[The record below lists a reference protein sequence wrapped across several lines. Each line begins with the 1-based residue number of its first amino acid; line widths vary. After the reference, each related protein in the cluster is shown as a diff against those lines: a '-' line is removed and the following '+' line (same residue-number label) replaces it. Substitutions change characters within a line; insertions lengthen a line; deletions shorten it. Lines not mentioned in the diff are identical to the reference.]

1 MNNTLYFGDNLDI
14 IREFIHDETIDLIY
28 LDPPFN
34 SKSNYNVIFKTKNKE
49 DAPSQIQAFEDTWK
63 WNSTTE
69 FELHQ
74 LFGAEPKLAELMK
87 GLELIIG
94 KNDLLAYLVM
104 MAIRLR
110 ELYRVLKDT
119 GSLYLHCDPTA
130 SHYLKLILDSLFGMG
145 NFRNEVI
152 WKRTFAHNDPKRFG
166 AIHDTLLFYS
176 KSDEYVWNT
185 EYLPYDQSYIDNFFK
200 YKDKHGRYRVVI
212 LTAPGVTK
220 TGNSGKKWKNK
231 DPTKIGRH
239 WAVPRKTS
247 LPSWTVYPDNWDTL
261 TTQEKLDVLDNQ
273 GLIYWPKKKDGSPGV
288 KRYLGESSG
297 TLFQDIIDDV
307 PPLSAQSKEKMGYP
321 TQKPIALLERI
332 IKASSNEGDVILDP
346 FCGCGTAIVAAQR
359 LNRHWI
365 GMDITHLAIGLMEKR
380 IYDEFKI
387 KPKVIGAPASFIGA
401 ENLFK
406 RSPLDF
412 ERWAVTRID
421 GMHPND
427 KQVGDHGIDG
437 RGYIGPDHQYKTIIS
452 VKGGKN
458 LTPSMVNE
466 LIGVVARDNAAFGVL
481 ITIHNPTDGMKKE
494 AAKAGIVETPLGH
507 HYPKI
512 QIYTISDYFNGK
524 KAELP

>member
-1 MNNTLYFGDNLDI
+1 MDQLFLIQYKFLEIMQNTLYFGDNLAI
-14 IREFIHDETIDLIY
+14 IRQFIKDETINLIY

-34 SKSNYNVIFKTKNKE
+34 SKANYNVIFKTKNKE
-49 DAPSQIQAFEDTWK
+49 DSPSQIQAFEDTWK

-74 LFGAEPKLAELMK
+74 LFGSEPKLAELMK

-130 SHYLKLILDSLFGMG
+130 SHYLKLILDSIFSSENFQNEIIWQKIRVQKSQTKGFGS
-145 NFRNEVI
+145 V
-152 WKRTFAHNDPKRFG
+152 
-166 AIHDTLLFYS
+166 HD
-176 KSDEYVWNT
+176 
-185 EYLPYDQSYIDNFFK
+185 
-200 YKDKHGRYRVVI
+200 VI
-212 LTAPGVTK
+212 LVY
-220 TGNSGKKWKNK
+220 
-231 DPTKIGRH
+231 
-239 WAVPRKTS
+239 RKTS
-247 LPSWTVYPDNWDTL
+247 QSIFNIQYVPHSEKYIKSHWNQKDKNGRRYRLIALDQQGSGPSRIFNDVSIKPPPGKHWVWSQDRINDGLKNNIIVFTKNGTPRIKKY
-261 TTQEKLDVLDNQ
+261 LDQMKGNIITDLW
-273 GLIYWPKKKDGSPGV
+273 I
-288 KRYLGESSG
+288 
-297 TLFQDIIDDV
+297 DIT
-307 PPLSAQSKEKMGYP
+307 PLNAVSKERMGYP
-321 TQKPIALLERI
+321 TQKPVALLERI
-332 IKASSNEGDVILDP
+332 IKASSNENDIVLDP

-359 LNRHWI
+359 LNRNWI

-380 IYDEFKI
+380 IYNEFKI
-387 KPKVIGAPASFIGA
+387 KPKVIGNPASFIGA

-421 GMHPND
+421 GIHPND

-437 RGYIGPDHQYKTIIS
+437 RGYLGPDNQYKTIIS
-452 VKGGKN
+452 VKGGKQLN
-458 LTPSMVNE
+458 PGMV
-466 LIGVVARDNAAFGVL
+466 RDLEGTVSRENAAFGVL
-481 ITIHNPTDGMKKE
+481 ITIHNPTDGMKQE
-494 AAKAGIVETPLGH
+494 AAKAGVVNTPLGH

-512 QIYTISDYFNGK
+512 QIYTISDYFNAR